1 MSKKPLIV
9 DFIVEIPNGSHVK
22 YEFDKEK
29 KMLRCDRILHTSM
42 AYPGNYG
49 YIDNTLSL
57 DGDPIDVLMISDCKI
72 FPMTLVKAKII
83 GVLVMTDEKGEDE
96 KLIVV
101 PARCIDPYYEEVNDI
116 YDLPKHLL
124 AKVKHF
130 FQHYKDTE
138 PNKWVKV
145 EGFGGKEVAEKMYRD
160 AINRVNGIESKQ
172 EIEIE
177 EVIEEEIE
185 EVIEEETKI
194 QKRIKYAEK
203 RGKTLMELGLLT
215 DVCGNF

>member
-116 YDLPKHLL
+116 SDLPKHLL

-145 EGFGGKEVAEKMYRD
+145 EGFGGKEVAEKMYRESIERGVVSKILD
-160 AINRVNGIESKQ
+160 TIEPIELEESEPHKETEIEKRMKFSESK
-172 EIEIE
+172 
-177 EVIEEEIE
+177 
-185 EVIEEETKI
+185 
-194 QKRIKYAEK
+194 
-203 RGKTLMELGLLT
+203 GKTLMELGLLT